1 MSGVYLDN
9 VVDLTFLAIAV
20 LGVLLTGIA
29 KSGFGGGIGVVAVPM
44 MAPFI
49 GGEQAI
55 GILLPILLLMDIMTL
70 RVYRR
75 HLSFALVK
83 PVLPGILIGITAGSL
98 LLGVVSERG
107 VQALIGLMGF
117 WVLAQKRWP
126 WMAGRRPVVAGEVQ
140 PQGASALQGG
150 LLGGLA
156 GIGSALAHA
165 GAAPLQAYFLLG
177 KLNKE
182 SFLAQ
187 ITLAIGL
194 MNAIKLLPYGMLGLL
209 NFDIGWLTL
218 LLVPVAFV
226 GIYLGR
232 WLSKRIDG
240 DVFFKVMMWLLAG
253 NSTWLLGQAVIG

>member
-1 MSGVYLDN
+1 M
-9 VVDLTFLAIAV
+9 DLTFVAIAV

-75 HLSFALVK
+75 YLSFALVK
-83 PVLPGILIGITAGSL
+83 PLLPGILLGITAGTL

-107 VQALIGLMGF
+107 VQALIGLIGF

-126 WMAGRRPVVAGEVQ
+126 WLAGWRMAAVTEEQ
-140 PQGASALQGG
+140 PAQASALQGG
-150 LLGGLA
+150 LLGSIAGL
-156 GIGSALAHA
+156 GSTLAHA

-209 NFDIGWLTL
+209 DFDIGWLTVI
-218 LLVPVAFV
+218 LVPVAFAGV
-226 GIYLGR
+226 YLGR
-232 WLSKRIDG
+232 RLSQRLDG

-253 NSTWLLGQAVIG
+253 NSAWLLGQAVTG